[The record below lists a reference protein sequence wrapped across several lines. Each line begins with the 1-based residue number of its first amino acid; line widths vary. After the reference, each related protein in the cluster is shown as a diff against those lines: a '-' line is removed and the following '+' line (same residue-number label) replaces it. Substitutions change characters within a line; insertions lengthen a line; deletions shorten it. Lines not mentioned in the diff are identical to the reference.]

1 MLNWFLDIGLISVF
15 FLAFGLS
22 CYTLLVTAWVTP
34 HKYINNNILNGILA
48 GFLTLMF
55 FIPFGHFLLSCSD
68 NTRQMVSEMFSKKL
82 NIPNEEAYYMLS
94 YNIGLKICEI
104 NNFNGNTCLEYL
116 KYVEN
121 KLLDWK
127 NKDTEKRIKAEEERI
142 KAKIKAEEEERLK
155 KQAIEKAINSL
166 YVNNL

>member
-1 MLNWFLDIGLISVF
+1 
-15 FLAFGLS
+15 
-22 CYTLLVTAWVTP
+22 
-34 HKYINNNILNGILA
+34 
-48 GFLTLMF
+48 
-55 FIPFGHFLLSCSD
+55 
-68 NTRQMVSEMFSKKL
+68 MFSKKI
-82 NIPNEEAYYMLS
+82 NIPNEKAYYMLS

-142 KAKIKAEEEERLK
+142 KAEIKAEEEERLK
-155 KQAIEKAINSL
+155 KTSDRKSHLEFVAKELKLAEGGQANKHRL
-166 YVNNL
+166 VFV

>member
-1 MLNWFLDIGLISVF
+1 MVFRFRTCICF

-34 HKYINNNILNGILA
+34 HKHLNNNILNGILA

-55 FIPFGHFLLSCSD
+55 FIPFGHLFLSCSVD
-68 NTRQMVSEMFSKKL
+68 TRQMVSEMFSKKI
-82 NIPNEEAYYMLS
+82 NIPNEKAYEMLPC
-94 YNIGLKICEI
+94 NIGLEICEI

-142 KAKIKAEEEERLK
+142 KAEIKAEEEERLK
-155 KQAIEKAINSL
+155 KQAIEKAIW
-166 YVNNL
+166 NL